1 MQIGIGFLSGLIAT
15 AFPSLVRAEPPEAG
29 GIAVVVDP
37 ATRSCV
43 RPEELSRSIAS
54 AGRLKARPAE
64 PGSVAKGEIELHVAG
79 TPAALTVTLGGL
91 PQPVSQTLSAT
102 SCEAASEVISA
113 FVDSVVAPQ
122 AQGSPPNATERRA
135 APTAVEAQR
144 EVDRAL
150 EQQGVQLASLGLR
163 LSFSVNADGEWFL
176 ELSSNQARCTVSRFV
191 GGLPELTVP
200 RVERLAQLTRQ
211 LIQERPKC
219 LERDPPRTL
228 DTRLGDPPAPGYRP
242 GRFALTAGAG
252 FHWGLGGK
260 VRIGDRLAGVF
271 TASVLPIVA
280 SYGTSDGR
288 NGTAQR
294 LELVAPFHVSV
305 NVLAGLWQQ
314 NETRLR
320 VGPGANFNAAL
331 GQGFALYAEVEQRLS
346 RRFAFDVSLGA
357 AFYWRGRGGLQDGG
371 FVPKDADFSYPV
383 ELQYGLNL
391 AISYLP

>member
-1 MQIGIGFLSGLIAT
+1 MKIGLGVTLALIAT
-15 AFPSLVRAEPPEAG
+15 GLPALSRAQPTHAD

-64 PGSVAKGEIELHVAG
+64 RGDFTKGEIELHVAG

-91 PQPVSQTLSAT
+91 QQPVTQTLSAT
-102 SCEAASEVISA
+102 SCEAASDVISA

-122 AQGSPPNATERRA
+122 TKVLPPSAAPRRA

-144 EVDRAL
+144 EVARTL
-150 EQQGVQLASLGLR
+150 EQQGMQLASLGLR

-176 ELSSNQARCTVSRFV
+176 ELSSNKARCTVSRFV
-191 GGLPELTVP
+191 GGLPELTAP
-200 RVERLAQLTRQ
+200 RVERLALLTRQ

-219 LERDPPRTL
+219 LELYPPRTL
-228 DTRLGDPPAPGYRP
+228 DTRVGEAPSPGYQP
-242 GRFALTAGAG
+242 GRFALSAGAG

-260 VRIGDRLAGVF
+260 VRIGDRLAGVI

-280 SYGTSDGR
+280 SYRTSDGG
-288 NGTAQR
+288 NGSTQR

-305 NVLAGLWQQ
+305 NVLARLWQQ
-314 NETRLR
+314 NETKLR
-320 VGPGANFNAAL
+320 VGPGAQFNAAL
-331 GQGFALYAEVEQRLS
+331 RQGFGLYAEVEQRLS
-346 RRFAFDVSLGA
+346 RRFAFDVSLGT
-357 AFYWRGRGGLQDGG
+357 AFYWRGRGGLQDRG

-383 ELQYGLNL
+383 ELQYGLNV
-391 AISYLP
+391 AVSYLP